1 MNKSKKIKD
10 KTKKIKDKTKKV
22 MFDKKLA
29 KLLKKESKFKYMI
42 IKDKTMKKCHNFC
55 KNDYLPEIYKNV
67 PANLKSIM
75 NKTKIA
81 GIDRKKLTEMDY
93 GLCKKNFCNE
103 GCAEGFDFDLFH
115 GKVKETQKKNFQE
128 KFSKKLYNGFVDSYS
143 AKEVDMFKKK
153 GALSGCVMPINHDIR
168 IKNAVGYNVFH
179 K

>member
-1 MNKSKKIKD
+1 MKNS
-10 KTKKIKDKTKKV
+10 TKKKKNVMSDKAFMKLIEQQKKKV
-22 MFDKKLA
+22 
-29 KLLKKESKFKYMI
+29 SKFKYNVR
-42 IKDKTMKKCHNFC
+42 KDKTMKKCHNFC

-81 GIDRKKLTEMDY
+81 GIDKKKLEEMDY